1 MTQRQSGEQRSQRQ
15 SGEQG
20 NGRPTTGAQ
29 RSQRQHV
36 EIREVGPRDG
46 LQNEAPIPVEQRVAL
61 IDALSGTGL
70 QAIEAASFVHPK
82 AIPPMAGSGEVM
94 AAIERAPGVRY
105 RALVPN
111 ERGALDALACGV
123 DEIEVVMSI
132 SETHNLK
139 NIKMT
144 PDESVGQ
151 IVALTELA
159 HREGT
164 PVEAILSTAFGCA
177 YEGDVDPARVAR
189 YTRRV
194 LDEAGVDGVSFG
206 DTSGMASP
214 RVVEELLDALEAEG
228 VDVST
233 IGLHFHDTRNLGL
246 ANILTGL
253 QRGVRKFD
261 ASIGGLG
268 GCPYSPGATGNVPT
282 EDVVHMVEDLG
293 FATGVDLERLIEAG
307 RLAQELVGREL
318 PSAVLRAGPRTRTVP
333 VD

>member
-1 MTQRQSGEQRSQRQ
+1 MSTREF
-15 SGEQG
+15 
-20 NGRPTTGAQ
+20 
-29 RSQRQHV
+29 V

-46 LQNEAPIPVEQRVAL
+46 LQNEDTIPVEQRVAL

-70 QAIEAASFVHPK
+70 RAIEAASFVHPK
-82 AIPPMAGSGEVM
+82 AIPAMAGSDQVM
-94 AAIERAPGVRY
+94 AGIERAEGVRY

-111 ERGALDALACGV
+111 ERGAHDALASRV

-144 PDESVGQ
+144 PDDSVGQ
-151 IVALTELA
+151 VVALTELSHA
-159 HREGT
+159 HGT

-177 YEGDVDPARVAR
+177 YEGEVDPARVAH

-194 LDEAGVDGVSFG
+194 FDEAGVDAVSFG

-214 RVVEELLDALEAEG
+214 RIVNALLDALET
-228 VDVST
+228 VDVDLSL

-246 ANILTGL
+246 ANVLVGL
-253 QRGVRKFD
+253 ERGVRRFD

-268 GCPYSPGATGNVPT
+268 GCPYSPGATGNVST
-282 EDVVHMVEDLG
+282 EDVVHLVEDLG
-293 FATGVDLERLIEAG
+293 YDTGIDLDTLMTAG
-307 RLAQELVGREL
+307 HLAEELVGRRL

-333 VD
+333 A

>member
-1 MTQRQSGEQRSQRQ
+1 MSKET
-15 SGEQG
+15 
-20 NGRPTTGAQ
+20 
-29 RSQRQHV
+29 V

-46 LQNEAPIPVEQRVAL
+46 LQNEDPIPVEQRVVL

-94 AAIERAPGVRY
+94 AKIHRAPGVRY

-111 ERGALDALACGV
+111 ERGAHDGLACGV

-144 PDESVGQ
+144 PDESVLQ
-151 IVALTELA
+151 IVGLTELA
-159 HREGT
+159 HAEGT

-177 YEGDVDPARVAR
+177 FEGDVDPGRVAH

-194 LDEAGVDGVSFG
+194 IDEAGVDAVSFG

-214 RVVEELLDALEAEG
+214 RVVNELLDALEALNI
-228 VDVST
+228 DVST
-233 IGLHFHDTRNLGL
+233 VGLHFHDTRNLGL
-246 ANILTGL
+246 ANILVGL

-261 ASIGGLG
+261 ASIAGLG
-268 GCPYSPGATGNVPT
+268 GCPYSPGATGNVAT

-293 FATGVDLERLIEAG
+293 YDTGVDLESLMEAG
-307 RLAQELVGREL
+307 HLAEELVGRQL
-318 PSAVLRAGPRTRTVP
+318 PSQVLRAGPRTRTVP
-333 VD
+333 A